1 MARTSNKTKDTPQVK
16 NPQVKNPE
24 VENPEVENPEVKNPK
39 VENPEVKN
47 PKVENPELEKETLE
61 VEIPEHVEKLM
72 KLYPQYEQLYVTPNG
87 FVHPVGSP
95 KYLVANATLYK
106 NKFYNNK

>member
-1 MARTSNKTKDTPQVK
+1 MARTSNKTKDTPE
-16 NPQVKNPE
+16 VKNPE
-24 VENPEVENPEVKNPK
+24 AKNPELENPELENPEAKNP
-39 VENPEVKN
+39 EL
-47 PKVENPELEKETLE
+47 ENPELEKETRE

>member
-1 MARTSNKTKDTPQVK
+1 MARTSNKTKDTPE
-16 NPQVKNPE
+16 VKNPE
-24 VENPEVENPEVKNPK
+24 AKNPELENPELENPEAKNP
-39 VENPEVKN
+39 EL
-47 PKVENPELEKETLE
+47 ENPELEKETPE

>member
-1 MARTSNKTKDTPQVK
+1 MARTSNKTKDS
-16 NPQVKNPE
+16 PE
-24 VENPEVENPEVKNPK
+24 VKNPEVKNP
-39 VENPEVKN
+39 EL
-47 PKVENPELEKETLE
+47 ENPELEKETTEVEIPELEKETTE

>member
-24 VENPEVENPEVKNPK
+24 VKNPEV
-39 VENPEVKN
+39 
-47 PKVENPELEKETLE
+47 EKETLE